1 MSLGEIGIIEVLLLC
16 LVGFASGARRFL
28 TLLSSPALPLGS
40 EGSLPCAAGFCVD
53 NIGMRFPASVCVVAL
68 RLDVIS
74 VILDRS
80 SPVEGAKKVKVKG
93 PDFWFLACFS
103 VFR

>member
-1 MSLGEIGIIEVLLLC
+1 
-16 LVGFASGARRFL
+16 
-28 TLLSSPALPLGS
+28 
-40 EGSLPCAAGFCVD
+40 
-53 NIGMRFPASVCVVAL
+53 MRFPASVCVVAL

-80 SPVEGAKKVKVKG
+80 SPVEGAKKVKVIR

-103 VFR
+103 VSR

>member
-40 EGSLPCAAGFCVD
+40 EGSLPCAADFCVD
-53 NIGMRFPASVCVVAL
+53 NIGSKDRFFSLVWFH
-68 RLDVIS
+68 RLS
-74 VILDRS
+74 GR
-80 SPVEGAKKVKVKG
+80 GFFG
-93 PDFWFLACFS
+93 
-103 VFR
+103 